1 MLEEEGVLTIHLVRH
16 GETLA
21 TREHR
26 LCGQSDCAL
35 SERGHRQSEAI
46 VESCADGGDWRA
58 VYTSPLSR
66 CRSMAEAVA
75 ERLRIPLSVE
85 NDLLEIDHGEWDGRL
100 ELGIKESEPE
110 AYGDYCDHPG
120 IFAAPGGENGFQ
132 VAARALPVIER
143 IRVAHE
149 SGDVLVV
156 SHEATIRIITC
167 ALLGIS
173 VDLYRARLAL
183 PVASFTTV
191 EFRSSGPL
199 LRRFGDAVDETA

>member
-1 MLEEEGVLTIHLVRH
+1 MFEEEGVLTIHLVRH

-35 SERGHRQSEAI
+35 SELGRLQSEAV
-46 VESCADGGDWRA
+46 VESCAAAGDWRA

-66 CRSMAEAVA
+66 CRAMAEAVA
-75 ERLRIPLSVE
+75 ERLLIPLSVE
-85 NDLLEIDHGEWDGRL
+85 NDLLEIDHGKWDGRL
-100 ELGIKESEPE
+100 EAEIRESEPE

-143 IRVAHE
+143 IRRVHE
-149 SGDVLVV
+149 SGEVLVV
-156 SHEATIRIITC
+156 SHKATIRIITC

-199 LRRFGDAVDETA
+199 LRRFGDAVRGTA

>member
-1 MLEEEGVLTIHLVRH
+1 MLEEDGLLTIHLVRH

-35 SERGHRQSEAI
+35 SEHGRRQSEAV
-46 VESCADGGDWRA
+46 VETCAAGDDWRA

-75 ERLRIPLSVE
+75 ERLRIPLFVE

-100 ELGIKESEPE
+100 EVEIKESEPA

-143 IRVAHE
+143 IRRAHE
-149 SGDVLVV
+149 SGEVLVV

>member
-1 MLEEEGVLTIHLVRH
+1 MFEEEGVLTIHLVRH

-35 SERGHRQSEAI
+35 SELGRLQSEAV
-46 VESCADGGDWRA
+46 VESCAAGGDWRA

-66 CRSMAEAVA
+66 CRSLAEAVA
-75 ERLRIPLSVE
+75 ERLRIPLSIE
-85 NDLLEIDHGEWDGRL
+85 NGLLEIDHGRWDGRL
-100 ELGIKESEPE
+100 ETEIKENEPE

-120 IFAAPGGENGFQ
+120 IFAATGGENGFQ

-143 IRVAHE
+143 IRAARE

-156 SHEATIRIITC
+156 SHEATIRIIVC

-199 LRRFGDAVDETA
+199 LRRFGDRVCGTA

>member
-1 MLEEEGVLTIHLVRH
+1 MLEEDGLLTIHLVRH

-35 SERGHRQSEAI
+35 SERGRRQSAAI
-46 VESCADGGDWRA
+46 VESCAAGGDWRA

-75 ERLRIPLSVE
+75 ERLGIPLSVE
-85 NDLLEIDHGEWDGRL
+85 HDLLEIDHGEWDGRL
-100 ELGIKESEPE
+100 EVEIKESEPE

-132 VAARALPVIER
+132 VAARALPVVER
-143 IRVAHE
+143 IRAAHQA
-149 SGDVLVV
+149 GDVLVV
-156 SHEATIRIITC
+156 SHEATIRIIAC
-167 ALLGIS
+167 ALLGIDI
-173 VDLYRARLAL
+173 DLYRTRLAL

-199 LRRFGDAVDETA
+199 LRRFGDAVRGTA